1 MPVCGSLKL
10 SYPGAEVAMARN
22 KMMKKELVL
31 KAYEILKT
39 EGMENITIRYI
50 GTRAGCTS
58 ALIYKHFEDLDHLLT
73 FASIRTLQNYFDEFK
88 EIMNRG
94 MNVLDSSFKSW
105 ERFAY
110 YAFKDVDIFERLFWG
125 KYNAWLGDMIYEYY
139 LLFKDEMQGF
149 DGLSASILFN
159 DNLRAREEITLR
171 RAAATGC
178 LASEDIAMLSDLLV
192 CLFHGM
198 LLDYKD
204 TYKEEGK
211 AQEGAEKFM
220 KILRSVHDKYRIK

>member
-22 KMMKKELVL
+22 NMMKKELAL
-31 KAYEILKT
+31 KAYEILQT
-39 EGMENITIRYI
+39 EGIENITIRHI

-58 ALIYKHFEDLDHLLT
+58 AAIYKHFEDLDHLLT
-73 FASIRTLQNYFDEFK
+73 FASIRTLQNYFEEFK
-88 EIMNRG
+88 EIINRDMN
-94 MNVLDSSFKSW
+94 MLDLNLELW

-110 YAFKDVDIFERLFWG
+110 YAFRDVDIFELLFWG
-125 KYNAWLGDMIYEYY
+125 KYNGWLGDMIYEYY
-139 LLFKDEMQGF
+139 LLFKDEMKDF
-149 DGLSASILFN
+149 DGLTASVLFN
-159 DNLRAREEITLR
+159 DNLKDREETMLR

-178 LASEDIAMLSDLLV
+178 LSCENIAMLSDLVV

-198 LLDYKD
+198 LLDYKN

-211 AQEGAEKFM
+211 EGAEKFM
-220 KILRSVHDKYRIK
+220 RTLRSVYDKYRIK

>member
-10 SYPGAEVAMARN
+10 LYMGKEDKMSRN
-22 KMMKKELVL
+22 MMKKELVE
-31 KAYEILKT
+31 KTYEILKT
-39 EGMENITIRYI
+39 EGIESITIRYI
-50 GTRAGCTS
+50 GTKAGCTS
-58 ALIYKHFEDLDHLLT
+58 AAIYKHFENLDHLLT
-73 FASIRTLQNYFDEFK
+73 FASIRTLQNYFQEFK
-88 EIMNRG
+88 EIMNRD
-94 MNVLDSSFKSW
+94 MNMLDLALKLW

-125 KYNAWLGDMIYEYY
+125 KYNELLGDMTYEYY
-139 LLFKDEMQGF
+139 LLFKDEMKGF

-159 DNLRAREEITLR
+159 DNLRVREETMLR

-178 LASEDIAMLSDLLV
+178 LPSEDVVMLSDLVV

-204 TYKEEGK
+204 KYKEEGK
-211 AQEGAEKFM
+211 AREGAGKFM
-220 KILRSVHDKYRIK
+220 KILNSVYGKYRIQ